1 MFRSTSLLTLTFVA
15 SIFAS
20 VPLWAQQAPGEPPAG
35 PGLEL
40 IQRSCISCHDIYMIT
55 TKRKTPQQW
64 AEVMDLMAARGAEVT
79 PEEMQIIEE
88 YLSQNFS
95 TAATGAAA
103 AQPPPASKQHT
114 EDHP

>member
-1 MFRSTSLLTLTFVA
+1 MFHSSRLIGFAALAAML
-15 SIFAS
+15 AS
-20 VPLWAQQAPGEPPAG
+20 VPLWAQQAPAEPPAG

-55 TKRKTPQQW
+55 SKRKTPEQW

-88 YLSQNFS
+88 YLAKNFP
-95 TAATGAAA
+95 AAGDGSAAA
-103 AQPPPASKQHT
+103 HHESTSK
-114 EDHP
+114 P

>member
-1 MFRSTSLLTLTFVA
+1 MFLSSNRTRLVMLA

-20 VPLWAQQAPGEPPAG
+20 VPLWADQAPSEPPAG

-95 TAATGAAA
+95 AATAA
-103 AQPPPASKQHT
+103 AQESVSKH
-114 EDHP
+114 

>member
-1 MFRSTSLLTLTFVA
+1 MFLSKNHLGSVVLA
-15 SIFAS
+15 SMLVS
-20 VPLWAQQAPGEPPAG
+20 VPLWAEQASSDPPAG

-55 TKRKTPQQW
+55 TKRKTPEQW

-79 PEEMQIIEE
+79 PDEMRIIED

-95 TAATGAAA
+95 A
-103 AQPPPASKQHT
+103 AQHESASNH
-114 EDHP
+114 

>member
-1 MFRSTSLLTLTFVA
+1 MFLSKNPLKLAMLA

-20 VPLWAQQAPGEPPAG
+20 VSLWAEQAPNEPPAG
-35 PGLEL
+35 PGLDL

-79 PEEMQIIEE
+79 PDEMQIIEE

-95 TAATGAAA
+95 AV
-103 AQPPPASKQHT
+103 QHESASKH
-114 EDHP
+114 